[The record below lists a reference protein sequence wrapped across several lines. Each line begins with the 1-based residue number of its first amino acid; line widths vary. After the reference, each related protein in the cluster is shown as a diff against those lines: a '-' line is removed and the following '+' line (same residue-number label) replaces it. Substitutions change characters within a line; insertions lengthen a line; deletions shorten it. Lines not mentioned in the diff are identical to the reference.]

1 LVIFGKKLIRTS
13 SPNFDTGIVTLAEY
27 RNLVKKMEATNMTKS
42 SEYSGFYKL
51 PPEERLKIVREYA
64 ELEDEDVSAISK
76 SGGLDMEQV
85 DRMIENVIGTMDV
98 PLGVGMNFMINGKDY
113 IVPMAIEEPSVVA
126 AASNIAK
133 LARKSGGFLTS
144 STDPIMI
151 GQIQLTGIQDPFGT
165 KMAILARK
173 EDIIN
178 LANEQDPLL
187 VKFGGGAREVKV
199 RVLDTESGP
208 MVIVHLLVDC
218 RDAMGANA
226 VNTMAEAVAPMLEE
240 ITGGRVYLRII
251 SNLAKYRLARSSV
264 TIKKE
269 ELGGEEVVNGIIF
282 AHNFARADPF
292 RCATHNKGIMNGID
306 AVIIA
311 TGNDFRAIEAGAH
324 SYASID
330 GYHPLTTWEKNK
342 DGDLVGTI
350 ELPMAVGL
358 IGGAVK
364 VHPVARA
371 NVKILGVKTA
381 TELGEIVATVGLA
394 QNLGALK
401 ALATEGIQRGHMRLH
416 ARNIAATAGAPPELI
431 DKVVEVLV
439 KEKKI
444 RMDRAKEV
452 IDELSK

>member
-1 LVIFGKKLIRTS
+1 MWGLWQPPYLIPHPKVIIRRLENMGKT
-13 SPNFDTGIVTLAEY
+13 
-27 RNLVKKMEATNMTKS
+27 

-51 PPEERLKIVREYA
+51 PPEERLKIVKEFA
-64 ELEDEDVSAISK
+64 ELSDEDMTAIST
-76 SGGLDMEQV
+76 SGGIDMDQV

-98 PLGVGMNFMINGKDY
+98 PLGVGMNFLINDKNY

-133 LARKSGGFLTS
+133 LARKTGGFKTS

-151 GQIQLTGIQDPFGT
+151 GQIQLTGINDPFGT

-173 EDIIN
+173 EDIIK
-178 LANEQDPLL
+178 LANDQDPLL
-187 VKFGGGAREVKV
+187 VKFGGGARDVIV

-264 TIKKE
+264 TIDKDS
-269 ELGGEEVVNGIIF
+269 LGGEEVVDGIIH

-342 DGDLVGTI
+342 NGDLVGTI

-431 DKVVEVLV
+431 DRVVEILV